1 VRRISAAEA
10 AKLAAENAEKARLAL
25 LRRNAEAAERRER
38 ARRRQTIAAAAIG
51 IVLAIVAM
59 IGVVYVALTPNV
71 EPAPLQSRKTSSEQF
86 AATRIGIIRYGEGRQ
101 RNRCRQ
107 VDFSNNGGDLSNEIT
122 VSCTDPTV
130 AAEDSDEPGASSPA
144 SRLDG
149 IRGGFAKR

>member
-1 VRRISAAEA
+1 VRRISASEA

-25 LRRNAEAAERRER
+25 VQRNAAAAERR
-38 ARRRQTIAAAAIG
+38 ARTRQQQTIAAAAVG
-51 IVLAIVAM
+51 AVLVVVAM

-71 EPAPLQSRKTSSEQF
+71 EPPPPQLRKASSDQF
-86 AATRIGIIRYGEGRQ
+86 AATRVGIIRYGEGRQ

-107 VDFSNNGGDLSNEIT
+107 VDFSNNGGDLSNETT
-122 VSCTDPTV
+122 VSCTDPKATV
-130 AAEDSDEPGASSPA
+130 QDPDEPGESSPA